1 MHLNGGNKTMYH
13 FYKINRLPS
22 NLPNYAIRN
31 HSNGV
36 TGYQSKLDEELVR
49 ELNIFYLGYMSEEQT
64 KDWVVA
70 QRYGK
75 ALSRYESVGGSL

>member
-1 MHLNGGNKTMYH
+1 MYH
-13 FYKINRLPS
+13 FYKINRLPD
-22 NLPNYAIRN
+22 NLQNYAIRI
-31 HSNGV
+31 HSNGI
-36 TGYQSKLDEELVR
+36 TGYQSKLAEELVR
-49 ELNIFYLGYMSEEQT
+49 ELNIPYLGYMSEEQT

>member
-1 MHLNGGNKTMYH
+1 MYH
-13 FYKINRLPS
+13 FYKINRLPA
-22 NLPNYAIRN
+22 NLPNYAVRN

-36 TGYQSKLDEELVR
+36 TGYQSKIDEELVR
-49 ELNIFYLGYMSEEQT
+49 ELNISYLGYISEEQT

-75 ALSRYESVGGSL
+75 AFSRYEIVGGSL